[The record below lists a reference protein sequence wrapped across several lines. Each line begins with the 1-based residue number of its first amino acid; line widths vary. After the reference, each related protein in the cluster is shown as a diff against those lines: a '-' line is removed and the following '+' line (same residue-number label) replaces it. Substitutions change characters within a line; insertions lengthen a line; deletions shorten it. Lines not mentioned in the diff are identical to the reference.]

1 MLAIGESRKRIK
13 SMFCK
18 NCGRESQSG
27 MAFCQ
32 SCGAKVGE
40 IRVGTSTTNG
50 KCGVSCSVKKGLMWI
65 VGIIVALLIL
75 GVMLDVDISDQS
87 TKLMMDA
94 LQEHFEK
101 LKIDS
106 YLHVDCIE
114 ELTLVNEGDNVYN
127 GIAFAKITLL
137 RGERKTITLKY
148 DVRVISDGDKILLE
162 CKPCYEGDLLEALA
176 DAGFEEE

>member
-1 MLAIGESRKRIK
+1 
-13 SMFCK
+13 
-18 NCGRESQSG
+18 
-27 MAFCQ
+27 
-32 SCGAKVGE
+32 
-40 IRVGTSTTNG
+40 
-50 KCGVSCSVKKGLMWI
+50 MWI